1 MRLNPIDSMTP
12 TATTLISTTQ
22 PLRVHW
28 TEADTPQ
35 EARWRSESGA
45 TPPKRVIVGDD
56 SLSADT
62 AYRYACEGTGIL
74 WRGDFQ
80 NARQLLAAL
89 IRRVDKKRR
98 KPVDSMRDAFN
109 QHRQI
114 QSQRARILGM
124 LLLPLS
130 RAHSIPLRRAPD
142 VSRACLEAYGP
153 VDEAYVVSLRELQGI
168 ISAHEW
174 RKKGVDIP
182 ALGAGIHPHYGVFS
196 PVRGEY
202 IDLLARAPLPA
213 QDLAFDIGVG
223 SGIVSALLLKRGVQR
238 VVATDLSERALDCA
252 RENLQRLG
260 FINRVELQH
269 TDLFPDGK
277 ASLIVCNPPWLPAR
291 PSSLLEQAV
300 YDPDSRMLRGF
311 LNGLVEHL
319 TPTGQAWLILSDLA
333 EHLELRSRDEL
344 LAWIAQAG
352 LVVADKMD
360 IKPRHGRASD
370 ADDPLHAA
378 RAAEITSL
386 WCLKK
391 KPD

>member
-1 MRLNPIDSMTP
+1 MRLNPIESMTP
-12 TATTLISTTQ
+12 NATAATSITQ

-28 TEADTPQ
+28 TEANTPQ
-35 EARWRSESGA
+35 EAQWRSESGA

-89 IRRVDKKRR
+89 VRRVDKKRR

-168 ISAHEW
+168 IGAHEW

-182 ALGAGIHPHYGVFS
+182 ALGASIHPHYGVFS

-238 VVATDLSERALDCA
+238 VIATDLSERALDCA

-260 FINRVELQH
+260 YINRVELQH
-269 TDLFPDGK
+269 TDLFPAGK

-291 PSSLLEQAV
+291 PSSVLEQAV
-300 YDPDSRMLRGF
+300 YDTDSRMLRGF
-311 LNGLVEHL
+311 LNGLVDHL

-344 LAWIAQAG
+344 LAWITQAG
-352 LVVADKMD
+352 LIVADKMD
-360 IKPRHGRASD
+360 IKPRHSRALD
-370 ADDPLHAA
+370 ADDPLHTA

-391 KPD
+391 A